1 MPVLAAGHE
10 LSRFVFWWYL
20 LTALQAA
27 FWPPRAWFS
36 APGQTFRLR
45 SIAALI
51 AEDMQQNGKV
61 RILVVDDDQKIRTLL
76 RRLFEGE
83 GWEVLE
89 ASSRDEV
96 RSQLAGGRVDLITL
110 DLMLGGEDGLTI
122 ARELRQESKVP
133 IIMVSGKGDTID
145 RVVGLEIGADDYIT
159 KPFHLR
165 EVLARVRAV
174 LRRSEEAATASSIS
188 IAAREAFCFGGFTA
202 DLSKRELHGPD
213 GALIPLTTAEFAL
226 LEVFVRNVNRVLS
239 RDRIM
244 DLTKGHEWNPLDRT
258 IDNHVARLRKKIE
271 HDADQPLLIKTVRG
285 VGYSFTADVVPVR

>member
-1 MPVLAAGHE
+1 MSPCYQKPIIIAGPSGTDRTPTSCH
-10 LSRFVFWWYL
+10 
-20 LTALQAA
+20 
-27 FWPPRAWFS
+27 
-36 APGQTFRLR
+36 
-45 SIAALI
+45 
-51 AEDMQQNGKV
+51 MQRTSKTH
-61 RILVVDDDQKIRTLL
+61 ILVVDDDPKIRTLL

-83 GWEVLE
+83 GWDVSEA
-89 ASSRDEV
+89 ASSEEV
-96 RSQLAGGRVDLITL
+96 RSRLAAGRIDLVTL

-122 ARELRQESKVP
+122 ARELRQDSRLP

-159 KPFHLR
+159 KPFHVR

-174 LRRSEEAATASSIS
+174 LRRSEESAVQSPASRARDAIS
-188 IAAREAFCFGGFTA
+188 FGGFMV
-202 DLSKRELHGPD
+202 DLDKRELHGPD
-213 GALIPLTTAEFAL
+213 GAHIPLTTAEFAL

-271 HDADQPLLIKTVRG
+271 RDHENPLLIKTVRG
-285 VGYSFTADVVPVR
+285 IGYSFTADITPVK

>member
-1 MPVLAAGHE
+1 
-10 LSRFVFWWYL
+10 
-20 LTALQAA
+20 
-27 FWPPRAWFS
+27 
-36 APGQTFRLR
+36 
-45 SIAALI
+45 
-51 AEDMQQNGKV
+51 MQRNGKT
-61 RILVVDDDQKIRTLL
+61 RILVVDDDAKIRTLL

-96 RSQLAGGRVDLITL
+96 RGQLAAGKVDLVTL
-110 DLMLGGEDGLTI
+110 DLVLGGEDGLTI
-122 ARELRQESKVP
+122 ARELRQESNLP

-159 KPFHLR
+159 KPFHVR

-174 LRRSEEAATASSIS
+174 LRRSEEAATAQSLIM
-188 IAAREAFCFGGFTA
+188 AAREAFAFGGFVV
-202 DLSKRELHGPD
+202 DLSKRELHTAD
-213 GALIPLTTAEFAL
+213 GGNIPLTTAEFAL
-226 LEVFVRNVNRVLS
+226 LEAFVRNVNRVLS

-271 HDADQPLLIKTVRG
+271 HDPDNPLLIKTVRG
-285 VGYSFTADVVPVR
+285 IGYSFTADVVPVK

>member
-1 MPVLAAGHE
+1 
-10 LSRFVFWWYL
+10 
-20 LTALQAA
+20 
-27 FWPPRAWFS
+27 
-36 APGQTFRLR
+36 
-45 SIAALI
+45 
-51 AEDMQQNGKV
+51 MQRTSKTS
-61 RILVVDDDQKIRTLL
+61 ILVVDDDPKIRALL

-83 GWEVLE
+83 GWQVSE

-96 RSQLAGGRVDLITL
+96 RNQLAGGRPDLITL
-110 DLMLGGEDGLTI
+110 DLVLGGEDGLTI
-122 ARELRQESKVP
+122 ARELRQESNIP

-174 LRRSEEAATASSIS
+174 LRRTEEASAGPSLSPS
-188 IAAREAFCFGGFTA
+188 VREAFCFGGFTV

-244 DLTKGHEWNPLDRT
+244 GLTKGHEWNPLDRT

-271 HDADQPLLIKTVRG
+271 HDPESPLLIKTVRG
-285 VGYSFTADVVPVR
+285 VGYSFTADVVPARA

>member
-1 MPVLAAGHE
+1 
-10 LSRFVFWWYL
+10 
-20 LTALQAA
+20 
-27 FWPPRAWFS
+27 
-36 APGQTFRLR
+36 
-45 SIAALI
+45 
-51 AEDMQQNGKV
+51 MQRTSNT
-61 RILVVDDDQKIRTLL
+61 RILVVDDDAKIRTLL

-83 GWEVLE
+83 GWQVSE

-96 RSQLAGGRVDLITL
+96 RSQLADGRVDLVTL

-122 ARELRQESKVP
+122 ARELRQDSNVP

-145 RVVGLEIGADDYIT
+145 RVVGLEVGADDYIT
-159 KPFHLR
+159 KPFHVR

-174 LRRSEEAATASSIS
+174 LRRTEEAAAAQSLT
-188 IAAREAFCFGGFTA
+188 IAAREAFCFGGFVV
-202 DLSKRELHGPD
+202 DLSKRELHGPE

-271 HDADQPLLIKTVRG
+271 RDADNPLLIKTVRG
-285 VGYSFTADVVPVR
+285 IGYSFTADIVPVK

>member
-1 MPVLAAGHE
+1 
-10 LSRFVFWWYL
+10 
-20 LTALQAA
+20 
-27 FWPPRAWFS
+27 
-36 APGQTFRLR
+36 
-45 SIAALI
+45 
-51 AEDMQQNGKV
+51 MQRTSKIS
-61 RILVVDDDQKIRTLL
+61 ILVVDDDAKIRTLL

-83 GWEVLE
+83 GWQGLE
-89 ASSRDEV
+89 ASSREEV
-96 RSQLAGGRVDLITL
+96 RGQLAGGRVDLITL
-110 DLMLGGEDGLTI
+110 DLMLDGEDGLTI
-122 ARELRQESKVP
+122 ARELRQDSNIP

-174 LRRSEEAATASSIS
+174 LRRSEEATAATSFSLS
-188 IAAREAFCFGGFTA
+188 AREAFCFGGFTV
-202 DLSKRELHGPD
+202 DLSKRELHGPE
-213 GALIPLTTAEFAL
+213 GLLIPLTTAEFAL

-271 HDADQPLLIKTVRG
+271 HDPDNPLLIKTVRG
-285 VGYSFTADVVPVR
+285 IGYSFTTDIVPVR

>member
-1 MPVLAAGHE
+1 
-10 LSRFVFWWYL
+10 
-20 LTALQAA
+20 
-27 FWPPRAWFS
+27 
-36 APGQTFRLR
+36 
-45 SIAALI
+45 
-51 AEDMQQNGKV
+51 MQRTSKIS
-61 RILVVDDDQKIRTLL
+61 ILVVDDDAKIRTLL

-83 GWEVLE
+83 GWQVLE
-89 ASSRDEV
+89 ASSSDEV
-96 RSQLAGGRVDLITL
+96 RSQLAGGRVDLVTL
-110 DLMLGGEDGLTI
+110 DLMLDGEDGLTI
-122 ARELRQESKVP
+122 ARELRQDSNIP

-174 LRRSEEAATASSIS
+174 LRRSEEAAAATSFSL
-188 IAAREAFCFGGFTA
+188 AAREAFCFGGFTV
-202 DLSKRELHGPD
+202 DLSKRELHGPE
-213 GALIPLTTAEFAL
+213 GLLIPLTTAEFAL

-271 HDADQPLLIKTVRG
+271 HDPENPLLIKTVRG
-285 VGYSFTADVVPVR
+285 IGYSFTADIVPVR

>member
-1 MPVLAAGHE
+1 
-10 LSRFVFWWYL
+10 
-20 LTALQAA
+20 
-27 FWPPRAWFS
+27 
-36 APGQTFRLR
+36 
-45 SIAALI
+45 
-51 AEDMQQNGKV
+51 MQRTNKT
-61 RILVVDDDQKIRTLL
+61 RILIVDDDAKIRTLL

-83 GWEVLE
+83 GWQVSE

-96 RSQLAGGRVDLITL
+96 RAELSAARFDLVTL
-110 DLMLGGEDGLTI
+110 DLVLGGEDGLTI
-122 ARELRQESKVP
+122 ARELRQDSNIP

-159 KPFHLR
+159 KPFHVR

-174 LRRSEEAATASSIS
+174 LRRTEDATPTVAT
-188 IAAREAFCFGGFTA
+188 AAREAFGFGGFVV
-202 DLSKRELHGPD
+202 DLGKRELRAPD
-213 GALIPLTTAEFAL
+213 GVLVSLTTAEFAL

-271 HDADQPLLIKTVRG
+271 SDPENPLLIKTVRG
-285 VGYSFTADVVPVR
+285 IGYSFTADVVPAK